1 MDSINYVGKLKEY
14 ADRERVTVSYEDV
27 ASDGPDHI
35 RRFTIRAVVNGEG
48 FPEGVGNNKKEAKKN
63 AARNAWMALT
73 GQSADSTKTE
83 NVAESSSSGLRSV
96 SYISWLY
103 DFGQKKKLAV
113 RAVEALSVGGA
124 FPAPRCSFVVGDKE
138 YPAAVGK
145 TKKEAKEEAAKLVYE
160 EVIGGES
167 MDTGLGKE
175 SFSSPERNEPLDEA
189 SSEFCDQMKSLS
201 IKDADGGFTQTN
213 FVQTIN
219 LFCQQKKLQPSYVE
233 VRRAGPSHNPTFFYK
248 LLLNKQ
254 EFPVAEGRSVKEAK
268 QKAAQLALSTIKEQS
283 ETSLSDSGRATA
295 STPTSTKDSGQ
306 VHSSS
311 GSDWIEFKGSSQ
323 PFKSRGRT
331 PDSRPKI
338 KLAAKFEGA
347 RSRSKEDVI
356 NFNGMDKGES
366 ETKEAQTPLMNGR
379 FTSEYDCIEGLGRGK
394 FGFVYKA
401 KRKLEGTDCAVK
413 IVRYKKEALREVKV
427 LSDLNHCNIVRYYIC
442 WIEDSAPQWDGSTDS
457 SSSAQSSSDSPVKYL
472 YIHMEL
478 CDTKTLRAWIDEKNK
493 QDPKKSC
500 KRREEGL
507 GVALQIVNGVEHI
520 HSKTLIH
527 RDLKPANILFDRNG
541 MVKIGDFGLV
551 TAEIEDD
558 AENQKE
564 RSGFKGTPSYM
575 APEQKRQ
582 TVYNNKVD
590 IFAMGLIYFE
600 LLWNFPTFHE
610 RNENWKDI
618 RHQHFPEKFRRHF
631 YEESQMI
638 KSMLCVHPKD
648 RPKASKLKVELEK
661 WKQNFAQLQSMDRD
675 SRTL

>member
-1 MDSINYVGKLKEY
+1 TFQNSNFQNEKDLGITSHVLLF
-14 ADRERVTVSYEDV
+14 
-27 ASDGPDHI
+27 
-35 RRFTIRAVVNGEG
+35 RFTIRAVVNGEG

-83 NVAESSSSGLRSV
+83 NVEELSSSGLRSV

-167 MDTGLGKE
+167 MDV
-175 SFSSPERNEPLDEA
+175 SS
-189 SSEFCDQMKSLS
+189 
-201 IKDADGGFTQTN
+201 DGQ
-213 FVQTIN
+213 
-219 LFCQQKKLQPSYVE
+219 
-233 VRRAGPSHNPTFFYK
+233 
-248 LLLNKQ
+248 
-254 EFPVAEGRSVKEAK
+254 
-268 QKAAQLALSTIKEQS
+268 
-283 ETSLSDSGRATA
+283 
-295 STPTSTKDSGQ
+295 DSGQ
-306 VHSSS
+306 VISVN
-311 GSDWIEFKGSSQ
+311 
-323 PFKSRGRT
+323 
-331 PDSRPKI
+331 
-338 KLAAKFEGA
+338 
-347 RSRSKEDVI
+347 VI
-356 NFNGMDKGES
+356 
-366 ETKEAQTPLMNGR
+366 R

-427 LSDLNHCNIVRYYIC
+427 LSELNHCNIVRYYIC

-478 CDTKTLRAWIDEKNK
+478 CDTKTLRAWIDEKNM

-507 GVALQIVNGVEHI
+507 AVALQIVNGVEHI

-610 RNENWKDI
+610 RNEVS
-618 RHQHFPEKFRRHF
+618 FR
-631 YEESQMI
+631 S
-638 KSMLCVHPKD
+638 
-648 RPKASKLKVELEK
+648 
-661 WKQNFAQLQSMDRD
+661 
-675 SRTL
+675 

>member
-1 MDSINYVGKLKEY
+1 
-14 ADRERVTVSYEDV
+14 
-27 ASDGPDHI
+27 
-35 RRFTIRAVVNGEG
+35 RAVVNGEG

-83 NVAESSSSGLRSV
+83 NVEELSSSGLRSFLGVFKV
-96 SYISWLY
+96 SVCVVVVL
-103 DFGQKKKLAV
+103 
-113 RAVEALSVGGA
+113 R
-124 FPAPRCSFVVGDKE
+124 RCSFVVGDKE

-167 MDTGLGKE
+167 MDV
-175 SFSSPERNEPLDEA
+175 SSD
-189 SSEFCDQMKSLS
+189 
-201 IKDADGGFTQTN
+201 
-213 FVQTIN
+213 
-219 LFCQQKKLQPSYVE
+219 
-233 VRRAGPSHNPTFFYK
+233 
-248 LLLNKQ
+248 
-254 EFPVAEGRSVKEAK
+254 
-268 QKAAQLALSTIKEQS
+268 
-283 ETSLSDSGRATA
+283 
-295 STPTSTKDSGQ
+295 GQ
-306 VHSSS
+306 VELLIQDPKSSKMFLFY
-311 GSDWIEFKGSSQ
+311 FKQQFVSS
-323 PFKSRGRT
+323 
-331 PDSRPKI
+331 
-338 KLAAKFEGA
+338 KFEGA
-347 RSRSKEDVI
+347 RSRKNIYWEIFCILKSISVNVI
-356 NFNGMDKGES
+356 
-366 ETKEAQTPLMNGR
+366 R

-427 LSDLNHCNIVRYYIC
+427 LSELNHCNIVRYYIC
-442 WIEDSAPQWDGSTDS
+442 WIEDSAP
-457 SSSAQSSSDSPVKYL
+457 QSSSDSPVKYL

-478 CDTKTLRAWIDEKNK
+478 CDTKTLRAWIDEKNM

-507 GVALQIVNGVEHI
+507 AVALQIVNGVEHI

-610 RNENWKDI
+610 RNEVIFRKHHFCWSGSFKTLI
-618 RHQHFPEKFRRHF
+618 IYKYEHFPNKHEPYFVV
-631 YEESQMI
+631 I
-638 KSMLCVHPKD
+638 TLHP
-648 RPKASKLKVELEK
+648 
-661 WKQNFAQLQSMDRD
+661 
-675 SRTL
+675 

>member
-1 MDSINYVGKLKEY
+1 TFQNSNFQNEKVKKKHFFNRFFLNSFSILCFF
-14 ADRERVTVSYEDV
+14 TV
-27 ASDGPDHI
+27 
-35 RRFTIRAVVNGEG
+35 FTIRAVVNGEG

-73 GQSADSTKTE
+73 GQSADSTKARRRLIDRCLIDRCLHFSLCHSFPPLSQTE
-83 NVAESSSSGLRSV
+83 NVEELSSSGLRSV

-167 MDTGLGKE
+167 MDE
-175 SFSSPERNEPLDEA
+175 RFSSPERNEP
-189 SSEFCDQMKSLS
+189 DQMESLS

-219 LFCQQKKLQPSYVE
+219 LFCQQKKLHPSYVE

-268 QKAAQLALSTIKEQS
+268 QKAAQLAWVELLIQDPK
-283 ETSLSDSGRATA
+283 
-295 STPTSTKDSGQ
+295 
-306 VHSSS
+306 SSKMFLFY
-311 GSDWIEFKGSSQ
+311 FKQQFVSS
-323 PFKSRGRT
+323 
-331 PDSRPKI
+331 
-338 KLAAKFEGA
+338 KFEGA
-347 RSRSKEDVI
+347 QNIYWEIFCILKSISVNVI
-356 NFNGMDKGES
+356 
-366 ETKEAQTPLMNGR
+366 R

-413 IVRYKKEALREVKV
+413 IVEALREVKV
-427 LSDLNHCNIVRYYIC
+427 LSELNHCNIVRYYIC
-442 WIEDSAPQWDGSTDS
+442 WIEDSAPH
-457 SSSAQSSSDSPVKYL
+457 DSPVKYL

-478 CDTKTLRAWIDEKNK
+478 CDTKTLRAWIDEKNM

-507 GVALQIVNGVEHI
+507 AVALQIVNGVEHI

-610 RNENWKDI
+610 RNEVIFRK
-618 RHQHFPEKFRRHF
+618 HHFCWSGSFKTLIIYSVWFPFHSRI
-631 YEESQMI
+631 I
-638 KSMLCVHPKD
+638 KK
-648 RPKASKLKVELEK
+648 
-661 WKQNFAQLQSMDRD
+661 
-675 SRTL
+675 

>member
-1 MDSINYVGKLKEY
+1 FYCAIQIK
-14 ADRERVTVSYEDV
+14 
-27 ASDGPDHI
+27 
-35 RRFTIRAVVNGEG
+35 FTIRAVVNGEG

-73 GQSADSTKTE
+73 GQSADSTKE
-83 NVAESSSSGLRSV
+83 R
-96 SYISWLY
+96 
-103 DFGQKKKLAV
+103 
-113 RAVEALSVGGA
+113 
-124 FPAPRCSFVVGDKE
+124 
-138 YPAAVGK
+138 
-145 TKKEAKEEAAKLVYE
+145 
-160 EVIGGES
+160 
-167 MDTGLGKE
+167 
-175 SFSSPERNEPLDEA
+175 FSSPERNEPLDEA
-189 SSEFCDQMKSLS
+189 SSEFCDQMESLS

-219 LFCQQKKLQPSYVE
+219 LFCQQKKLHPSYVE

-268 QKAAQLALSTIKEQS
+268 QKAAQLAWSAIKKQS
-283 ETSLSDSGRATA
+283 LFRPPLVTCVNVTCIK
-295 STPTSTKDSGQ
+295 TPVHTFKDIS
-306 VHSSS
+306 VN
-311 GSDWIEFKGSSQ
+311 
-323 PFKSRGRT
+323 
-331 PDSRPKI
+331 
-338 KLAAKFEGA
+338 
-347 RSRSKEDVI
+347 VI
-356 NFNGMDKGES
+356 
-366 ETKEAQTPLMNGR
+366 R

-413 IVRYKKEALREVKV
+413 IVEALREVKV
-427 LSDLNHCNIVRYYIC
+427 LSELNHCNIVRYYIC

-457 SSSAQSSSDSPVKYL
+457 SSSYL

-478 CDTKTLRAWIDEKNK
+478 CDTKTLRAWIDEKNM

-507 GVALQIVNGVEHI
+507 AVALQIVNGVEHI

-575 APEQKRQ
+575 APEQVRQ

-618 RHQHFPEKFRRHF
+618 RQQHFPEKFRRHF

-638 KSMLCVHPKD
+638 KSMLSVHPKD

-661 WKQNFAQLQSMDRD
+661 WKKNFAQLQSMDRD